1 MSIASSEQVKLIRQR
16 CGNTYIE
23 SEWRQFLEDLK
34 AEMSSLKAFTSI
46 IHIIIKLVRYLM
58 LFN

>member
-16 CGNTYIE
+16 CGNTYSE

-34 AEMSSLKAFTSI
+34 AEMSSLTNI
-46 IHIIIKLVRYLM
+46 YINNTY
-58 LFN
+58 NN